1 MLKVK
6 ESKLLRLVDYN
17 RLNIL
22 WNLFFKQN
30 CFQIGNSV
38 ILHSFL
44 SVFLIFHTKIVLKL
58 NAKPFLFK
66 HNHSLL
72 LEFMY
77 FFFLL
82 SISFSVLM
90 YVSEVSYMYKF
101 TQF

>member
-6 ESKLLRLVDYN
+6 ESKLLRLEDYN

-44 SVFLIFHTKIVLKL
+44 NVFLIFHTKIVLKL

-66 HNHSLL
+66 TQPQFTFRIHV
-72 LEFMY
+72 
-77 FFFLL
+77 FFFLF
-82 SISFSVLM
+82 STSFSVLM
-90 YVSEVSYMYKF
+90 YVSEVSCMYRF
-101 TQF
+101 TPF